1 LQKERFMET
10 SESKLKVC
18 YIITLPNLGGAQTY
32 VKILLENAHEYSI
45 EPTLITGGEGW
56 LTEQSRR
63 LGIRIIIVNSMV
75 REISPRKDIIAIWQI
90 YRQLKTIKPDIV
102 HCNSSKAGIVGR
114 VAAKLAGIPA
124 VFTAH
129 GWAFTEGVAARKR
142 RLYRTIENIAGY
154 LTKQIICV
162 SEYDCQLGKKMIP
175 AHAAK
180 MVTIHNAILDN
191 APVHDWQSHPL
202 DDTIHCVTVARFSP
216 PKKNIQLLR
225 LFRKLLDSGI
235 KATITFIGDGPNLP
249 AAKTEAERL
258 NLGDAAIFLG
268 ARDDVPSLLPGYD
281 IFILLSNWEG
291 FPISILEA
299 MRAGLP
305 VIASDVGG
313 VKEEII
319 NGKTGWLMDA
329 DETGFLALFQR
340 IARKTI
346 DIPTIGRCARQAYL
360 ENFTTS
366 KMMEQTCRIYSG
378 AIDRR

>member
-1 LQKERFMET
+1 M
-10 SESKLKVC
+10 
-18 YIITLPNLGGAQTY
+18 
-32 VKILLENAHEYSI
+32 
-45 EPTLITGGEGW
+45 
-56 LTEQSRR
+56 
-63 LGIRIIIVNSMV
+63 
-75 REISPRKDIIAIWQI
+75 
-90 YRQLKTIKPDIV
+90 
-102 HCNSSKAGIVGR
+102 
-114 VAAKLAGIPA
+114 
-124 VFTAH
+124 
-129 GWAFTEGVAARKR
+129 
-142 RLYRTIENIAGY
+142 
-154 LTKQIICV
+154 
-162 SEYDCQLGKKMIP
+162 
-175 AHAAK
+175 
-180 MVTIHNAILDN
+180 
-191 APVHDWQSHPL
+191 
-202 DDTIHCVTVARFSP
+202 
-216 PKKNIQLLR
+216 
-225 LFRKLLDSGI
+225 FRKLLDSGI